1 MTGRNVARLTGA
13 CRCGAVRFDVED
25 AFAYAGYCH
34 CRQCRAVS
42 GSAFAAFAG
51 IERDKLAIVHGDEHV
66 ASYRK
71 GATQIVNFCRACGGV
86 VFVALRGAFV
96 HVPLGA
102 LGEAPRVAPTFH
114 AFVGSK
120 APWYEIADALPQF
133 VEHAPPCRLG
143 LFPSSPE
150 RTDTT
155 EQKSRGEY
163 TRRLRDVLDY
173 VDGHLDEPLDL
184 ETLARIAHFSPFH
197 FHRVFA
203 AWMGETLGEYLRN
216 RRLERAAAQLVSEPR
231 ASVLSIA
238 IDVGFGSGEALARAF
253 KQRYGCTPS
262 AWRSESPRDRGRRLY
277 AAGAGT
283 DGKSG
288 QVMRNAGQTAYVGN
302 DHYRRTTQLIME
314 SNMKVNVVDAP
325 PTRVAYLR
333 HLGAYGPD
341 VGAFWNKTVMP
352 WIGSLGLL
360 DKPRYGI
367 GLDNP
372 SVTPAAQCRYDA
384 CVEVPADFVAKAPAA
399 LVTLPGGRY
408 AVREFAGSPE
418 TINDAWNEVFR
429 EWLPSSGMQM
439 DMRPC
444 IEYYRGGSPIN
455 PKTGAFECELWVP
468 VVPLR

>member
-1 MTGRNVARLTGA
+1 MVRNTAKLTGS
-13 CRCGAVRFDVED
+13 CRCGAVRFRVDDV
-25 AFAYAGYCH
+25 FAYAGYCH
-34 CRQCRAVS
+34 CGQCRVTS

-51 IERDKLAIVHGDEHV
+51 IERDKLVIVSGRDGV
-66 ASYRK
+66 ATSPK
-71 GATQIVNFCRACGGV
+71 GAAQTVHFCRACGAV
-86 VFVALRGAFV
+86 VYVALQEGFLR
-96 HVPLGA
+96 VPLGVLDA
-102 LGEAPRVAPTFH
+102 APAVAPSFH

-120 APWYEIADALPQF
+120 APWYEIADGLPQF
-133 VEHAPPCRLG
+133 AEHAPQYRLG
-143 LFPSSPE
+143 LFPDS
-150 RTDTT
+150 
-155 EQKSRGEY
+155 EQRSDASAQRSRGEY
-163 TRRLRDVLDY
+163 ARRLRNVLEHIDA
-173 VDGHLDEPLDL
+173 HLDAPLDL
-184 ETLARIAHFSPFH
+184 EALARIAHFSPFH

-216 RRLERAAAQLVSEPR
+216 RRLERAAAQLVSEPG

-253 KQRYGCTPS
+253 KQRFGCTPS
-262 AWRSESPRDRGRRLY
+262 GWRSETPRDRGRRLWAARGGVDGKVDQAMRNGGQIA
-277 AAGAGT
+277 AAGVA
-283 DGKSG
+283 
-288 QVMRNAGQTAYVGN
+288 Q
-302 DHYRRTTQLIME
+302 HRRTVQLIVE
-314 SNMKVNVVDAP
+314 TNMKINVVDAP

-333 HLGAYGPD
+333 HLGAYGPA

-372 SVTPAAQCRYDA
+372 AVTPADKCRYDA
-384 CVEVPADFVAKAPAA
+384 CVEVPADYVAKAPAA
-399 LVTLPGGRY
+399 IAMLPGGRY
-408 AVREFAGSPE
+408 AVREFAGAPD

-468 VVPLR
+468 VVPLK